1 MRLQLT
7 DDTIQSII
15 QGLYHPDDVDFNAA
29 YDTVGLTISYGG
41 VPVTVVATVNG
52 PHSEGRETRL
62 KTYPATVGPADQ
74 ESTSAIQSRTIYPTE
89 STVEKYIY
97 YMTSIALKSIEEL
110 DQSYE
115 LKFYDPVDESRH
127 TARVD
132 SDGAG
137 LPGHIESHLRRD
149 ADPHYAAGVDVSGVE
164 LWAYPLKSGVIEPE
178 LTGYLISDA
187 TPEDVYEP
195 RRGLPQSALRFY
207 NRRGII
213 SNITSPKE
221 FVPSSLDSVW
231 VHVIGATVS
240 NANNP
245 NEQRHLSDFMS
256 ADGLDFSPSHDALV

>member
-15 QGLYHPDDVDFNAA
+15 QGLYHPDDVDFAAA

-41 VPVTVVATVNG
+41 VPVTVVATVSG
-52 PHSEGRETRL
+52 PHSQGRETKLRA
-62 KTYPATVGPADQ
+62 YPATVGPTDQ
-74 ESTSAIQSRTIYPTE
+74 ESTPAIQSRRIYPTE

-97 YMTSIALKSIEEL
+97 YMTSLALNSIEEL

-115 LKFYDPVDESRH
+115 LKFYDPVDESRM

-132 SDGAG
+132 NDGAG
-137 LPGHIESHLRRD
+137 LPGHIESQLRND

-164 LWAYPLKSGVIEPE
+164 LWAYPIKSGVVEPE
-178 LTGYLISDA
+178 LSGFLVSDA
-187 TPEDVYEP
+187 TPEDVYQP
-195 RRGLPQSALRFY
+195 RRTLPQPALRFY
-207 NRRGII
+207 NRRGIL
-213 SNITSPKE
+213 SNIASPKD

-256 ADGLDFSPSHDALV
+256 ADGLDFSPTHDALV